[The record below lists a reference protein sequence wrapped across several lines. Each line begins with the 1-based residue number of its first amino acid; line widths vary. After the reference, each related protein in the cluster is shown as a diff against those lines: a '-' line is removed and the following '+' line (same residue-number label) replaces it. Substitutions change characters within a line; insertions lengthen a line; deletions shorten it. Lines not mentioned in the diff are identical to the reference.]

1 MTVINLPLDQ
11 QRAICAVDVKS
22 LEMAVEKC
30 VREERIAPMHE
41 LRLSE
46 CGDFIASNLWAFER
60 AITTY
65 SKAKAYPKVE
75 QTRAD
80 ALRAGGDLVHA
91 IQQMKGRVETEQEQG
106 EVFYVADQIMAPYH
120 FSKRLT
126 VSVRYRWRPLP
137 SAEWI
142 HGTTAFVYDFS
153 PLPNYTQPLPKRKP
167 SATKAA
173 SDEQDRLYREWDYLK
188 VQALCSL
195 RDFFRNGG
203 DGNEIPEKFVVRP
216 SPHGGGLN
224 NFSCNFWQS
233 A

>member
-11 QRAICAVDVKS
+11 QHAISTVDLKS

-30 VREERIAPMHE
+30 LREERIGPIHE
-41 LRLSE
+41 LRLNE
-46 CGDFIASNLWAFER
+46 CGDFVASNLRAFER
-60 AITTY
+60 AIATY
-65 SKAKAYPKVE
+65 SKAKAHPKVE

-91 IQQMKGRVETEQEQG
+91 IQQMKSRVATEQEQG
-106 EVFYVADQIMAPYH
+106 EVFYIDDQIIAPYH

-126 VSVRYRWRPLP
+126 VNVRYRWRPLP
-137 SAEWI
+137 SADWI
-142 HGTTAFVYDFS
+142 HGTTAFVYDS
-153 PLPNYTQPLPKRKP
+153 TSLLNYAQPLPKRKP
-167 SATKAA
+167 TA
-173 SDEQDRLYREWDYLK
+173 SDEQDRLCREWDYLK
-188 VQALCSL
+188 MQVLCSL
-195 RDFFRNGG
+195 RDFFQNGG
-203 DGNEIPEKFVVRP
+203 DGGEIPEKFVVRP

>member
-1 MTVINLPLDQ
+1 MTVINLPLNQ
-11 QRAICAVDVKS
+11 QRAISDVDVKS

-30 VREERIAPMHE
+30 LREERIGPMHE

-46 CGDFIASNLWAFER
+46 CGDFVASNLRAFER

-91 IQQMKGRVETEQEQG
+91 IQEMKGRVETEQEQG
-106 EVFYVADQIMAPYH
+106 ELFYVDDQIMAPYH

-126 VSVRYRWRPLP
+126 VSVRYRWRPVT
-137 SAEWI
+137 STEWL
-142 HGTTAFVYDFS
+142 HRSTAFVYDSS
-153 PLPNYTQPLPKRKP
+153 PLQNYAQPLPKRKP
-167 SATKAA
+167 SAAKAA
-173 SDEQDRLYREWDYLK
+173 SDEQERLYREWDYLK
-188 VQALCSL
+188 MQALCSL
-195 RDFFRNGG
+195 RDFFLDGG
-203 DGNEIPEKFVVRP
+203 DGNEIPEKFTVRP
-216 SPHGGGLN
+216 SPNGGGLS

-233 A
+233 S